1 MLAAA
6 RKDELFESTVTRL
19 CRQGVWNIGGIKKLL
34 FSMAGKKFDK
44 MAEKQGKEYRFIFV
58 RSDGEQLKK
67 VTEIVQKY
75 SIKPPVDSHSFSIDQ
90 ANEAMKLVA
99 GGKLNGKVVIR
110 F

>member
-1 MLAAA
+1 MTKWRKSRA
-6 RKDELFESTVTRL
+6 RNTD
-19 CRQGVWNIGGIKKLL
+19 
-34 FSMAGKKFDK
+34 
-44 MAEKQGKEYRFIFV
+44 
-58 RSDGEQLKK
+58 DGEQLKK